1 MLAFLLSP
9 LGRTVAAAAVAVLLL
24 GGVYVKGRHDG
35 ADAIRAAVA
44 AKAVRAGAD
53 LRAAE
58 REAATLPD
66 DKLFDSLRTGK

>member
-1 MLAFLLSP
+1 MFTGLKLYAIAGIVGAL
-9 LGRTVAAAAVAVLLL
+9 VI